1 MAFKGIDV
9 RQSTDRLIFRASLK
23 GSDGAKV
30 TTGVA
35 SIKLYEL
42 QSDATLRTYDFS
54 DNTFKTGAATT
65 GSGLPT
71 HRQSHNSTHD
81 TGLWTYGLTTLTGF
95 TRGNIYFAEVFHPSA
110 YPTSQER
117 EFQFGDA
124 EGDFVVTSGGL
135 VGLSGNVNLN
145 LAQTVHAGASG
156 TVGTCLTSANVQ
168 GAGQWSISGTNLVLK
183 YPDGSTVYR
192 VFTLDSATTPTSR
205 T

>member
-1 MAFKGIDV
+1 MAFKGIDI
-9 RQSTDRLIFRASLK
+9 RQSNDRLIFRASIK
-23 GSDGAKV
+23 DSTGAKV

-42 QSDATLRTYDFS
+42 QSDATLRTYDFN
-54 DNTFKTGAATT
+54 DNTFKATATTT

-81 TGLWTYGLTTLTGF
+81 TGIWTYGLTTLTGF
-95 TRGNIYFAEVFHPSA
+95 TRGNIYFAEIFHPSA

-117 EFQFGDA
+117 EFQFGNAD
-124 EGDFVVTSGGL
+124 GDIDVSQNGQIGV
-135 VGLSGNVNLN
+135 SGNVNIN
-145 LAQTVHAGASG
+145 LAQTVHTGASG
-156 TVGTCLTSANVQ
+156 TVGSCLASANVQ
-168 GAGQWSISGTNLVLK
+168 GAGQWTLSGTTLTLK

-192 VFTLDSATTPTSR
+192 VFTLDNASAPTSR